1 MWESKGNQIRGE
13 GALGKS
19 VRSALQT
26 HSVRA
31 PSGCA
36 TTFVCRMG
44 GREVM
49 PARQR
54 VRVKVVKNTLGTF
67 WI

>member
-1 MWESKGNQIRGE
+1 MVNLTLWQLKAVKLEE

-36 TTFVCRMG
+36 KTFVCGMG
-44 GREVM
+44 GVTDATETVSKS
-49 PARQR
+49 
-54 VRVKVVKNTLGTF
+54 KVVVLF
-67 WI
+67 F

>member
-1 MWESKGNQIRGE
+1 MGIEGNQIKGE

-36 TTFVCRMG
+36 ATFVCWMG
-44 GREVM
+44 GRELM
-49 PARQR
+49 PAGQQ
-54 VRVKVVKNTLGTF
+54 VKVKVVKNTLGTF